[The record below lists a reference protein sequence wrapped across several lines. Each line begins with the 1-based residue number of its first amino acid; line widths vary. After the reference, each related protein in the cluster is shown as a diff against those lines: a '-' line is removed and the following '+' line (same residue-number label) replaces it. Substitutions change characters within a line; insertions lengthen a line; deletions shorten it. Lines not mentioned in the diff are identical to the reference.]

1 MLVALN
7 ILVLSMIFHTY
18 LAYVVTKS
26 KSDSVSLLGSSIF
39 IRGKVNPSEDQDSGS
54 NLKHARRLNLIAK
67 VVFAIFGILFTIVFF
82 CFAFNEYFRPAYLY
96 IEDP

>member
-18 LAYVVTKS
+18 LAYVVSKTK
-26 KSDSVSLLGSSIF
+26 DNVSLLGSSIF
-39 IRGKVNPSEDQDSGS
+39 IRGKVNPSEDQESGS

-67 VVFAIFGILFTIVFF
+67 VVFAVFGILFTIVFF
-82 CFAFNEYFRPAYLY
+82 CIAFNEYFRPAHLY